1 MKKFITVLLSFVLY
15 FNTFSAAHA
24 ASVGGWTMSN
34 PIAQGASTLYNGA
47 KNVII
52 NGKNVA
58 KTSTALIKPTVTQ
71 VAKVLA
77 RGAAGYALAEAVNQ
91 LLGAVDWVLDPANNR
106 IKYTEKGDTCAVST
120 CPSIFWHP
128 DSGGIS
134 NPTYNIASACSA
146 LSSFYAAKKITVSVY
161 DATNCQ
167 LTWNNNGTS
176 AGRVQ
181 ILVSPNPQ
189 TQEGEKEERY
199 LPLDTVAAQVIS
211 NAESGNAPAQVATT
225 SAAAD
230 VVNDAQ
236 NDTTKARPIVDQ
248 LEANAKTET
257 DANANNATGEAKPNI
272 GTGATDLSI
281 AFPAF
286 CGWAPLVCEAAQ
298 SAISFPKKVQ
308 TWWDSALTSI
318 TEAWN
323 EATEYFRKERNSS
336 DDSLDI
342 PVPTNPPIDSSIN
355 FGGSCPADKTA
366 NINMGVGTI
375 KMDFTYTHICTVAS
389 DIRAI
394 VIFCGFFIG
403 ALIIGG
409 IKQ

>member
-15 FNTFSAAHA
+15 FNAFSTAHA
-24 ASVGGWTMSN
+24 AGLDGWTLSN

-47 KNVII
+47 KQVLI

-58 KTSTALIKPTVTQ
+58 KTSTALIKPTATQ

-91 LLGAVDWVLDPANNR
+91 LLGAVDWVLDPANNQ
-106 IKYTEKGDTCAVST
+106 IVYTVPNEANAEKLWQSSGVEKTNAPTAAASCALY
-120 CPSIFWHP
+120 
-128 DSGGIS
+128 G
-134 NPTYNIASACSA
+134 
-146 LSSFYAAKKITVSVY
+146 
-161 DATNCQ
+161 
-167 LTWNNNGTS
+167 
-176 AGRVQ
+176 Q
-181 ILVSPNPQ
+181 ILASNNSSYKNLKHIVVNGVNYCASDDGEGMKFSMTQVANPAYDP
-189 TQEGEKEERY
+189 TAEDEIKT
-199 LPLDTVAAQVIS
+199 LPLDAVANQVIS
-211 NAESGNAPAQVATT
+211 NAESGNAAAQAATT
-225 SAAAD
+225 AAAAD

-236 NDTTKARPIVDQ
+236 NDSTKARPIVDQ

-257 DANANNATGEAKPNI
+257 DANANNATGEAKPNT

-318 TEAWN
+318 TQAWT

-366 NINMGVGTI
+366 DINMGVGTI

-389 DIRAI
+389 DIRGI
-394 VIFCGFFIG
+394 VIFCGFFLG